1 MWVLIR
7 NLFQQ
12 YTPNFD
18 TKQTTT
24 NKVIKFYFSRLY
36 QTKAGNRYRP
46 DPIKFKRN
54 RNKDKIKIVY
64 ANDDISE

>member
-12 YTPNFD
+12 YTPNFE

-36 QTKAGNRYRP
+36 QTKVGNTYRC
-46 DPIKFKRN
+46 DLIKFKQH
-54 RNKDKIKIVY
+54 RNKDKIQIVY
-64 ANDDISE
+64 ATDYIRE